1 MDQAKLLLAQ
11 ALSELDVTNKK
22 SFGAA
27 DYTLLNVTPSDN
39 NKNNKNGKDEFEF
52 MPLHDSQAMPLTT
65 KPFGWSRISRVQ
77 KDQTEVRYN

>member
-1 MDQAKLLLAQ
+1 MNQAKLLLAQ

-27 DYTLLNVTPSDN
+27 DYTFLNVTPSDHN
-39 NKNNKNGKDEFEF
+39 NTKDEFEF